1 MIGDTTYNIVRQAL
15 ESVQSPVRGMAI
27 DIIDYDGAL
36 YVYCI
41 YQDNLSEKSEPDQ
54 QLFAE
59 WLIERA
65 ELASK
70 LSGVTVSIEKRES
83 MELPNE

>member
-1 MIGDTTYNIVRQAL
+1 MIGDTTYNIIRQAL

-27 DIIDYDGAL
+27 DIIDYDGAM

-41 YQDNLSEKSEPDQ
+41 YQDNLSDKSDADQ
-54 QLFAE
+54 QRFAE

-65 ELASK
+65 EIATK

-83 MELPNE
+83 MEAPNE